1 MYTID
6 EVITVNLSENLT
18 TVFKE
23 AYTDEIKKAVV
34 AFANTAGGRIYIG
47 IADDGSVTGIE
58 NTDEVMLQVSNAV
71 RDAIRP
77 DVTMFTSYHID
88 KIYDKNVVIID
99 VQKGTACPYYL
110 ESKGIRPGGV
120 YVRQGASSVPATSAA
135 ILKMIKETDGDS
147 YEAIRCT
154 NQQLTF
160 DYAEAEF
167 GKSGIEFGTNQKKT
181 LKIINDDDMFTNLAE
196 LLSEQCVH
204 TIKAAVFDGT
214 EKVNFNDRAEFGG
227 SVLKQVN
234 DAYDYIN
241 RYNRTRSEFNDI
253 HRIDMRDYPTPAVR
267 EALLNAVVHRDYAF
281 SGSILISIFDDRIEI
296 VSIGGLVKGISYDDM
311 MVGVSIQRNEKL
323 ANVFYRLSLIEAF
336 GTGIQKIMRCYKE
349 FSVKP
354 EITVSDNAFKI
365 VLPNSNYHVKKLHI
379 SNSYDDIILKYLSEN
394 EFVTR
399 KEAETI
405 LGVSQASAARILRKM
420 VDREELHKIGS
431 GKNLRYV
438 FTGKK

>member
-1 MYTID
+1 MNI
-6 EVITVNLSENLT
+6 SENLT
-18 TVFKE
+18 TEFKIK
-23 AYTDEIKKAVV
+23 YTDEIKKTVV

-47 IADDGSVTGIE
+47 ISDDGGVLGVE
-58 NTDEVMLQVSNAV
+58 DTDEIMLQVSNAV

-77 DVTMFTSYHID
+77 DVTIFTSYHID
-88 KIYDKNVVIID
+88 KIDDKNVVVVD

-135 ILKMIKETDGDS
+135 ILKMIKESDGDR
-147 YEAIRCT
+147 YEALRCT

-160 DYAEAEF
+160 DYAENEF
-167 GKSGIEFGTNQKKT
+167 RKVGIEFGANQKKT
-181 LKIINDDDMFTNLAE
+181 LKIVNDDDMFTNLAE
-196 LLSEQCVH
+196 LLSDQCIH

-214 EKVNFNDRAEFGG
+214 EKVNFNDRAEFDG

-234 DAYDYIN
+234 DVYDYIN
-241 RYNRTRSEFNDI
+241 KYNRTRSEFKDI
-253 HRIDMRDYPTPAVR
+253 HRIDMRDYPTPAIR

-281 SGSILISIFDDRIEI
+281 SGSILISIFDDRVEI

-323 ANVFYRLSLIEAF
+323 ANIFYRLNLIESF

-349 FSVKP
+349 FPIKP
-354 EITVSDNAFKI
+354 DITVSDNAFKI
-365 VLPNSNYHVKKLHI
+365 VLPNYNYHANNYLNVP
-379 SNSYDDIILKYLSEN
+379 NSYSDLIMTYLLEN

-399 KEAETI
+399 KEAEKI
-405 LGVSQASAARILRKM
+405 LGVSQASAARILKKL
-420 VDREELHKIGS
+420 VDSGELCKIGN
-431 GKNLRYV
+431 GKNLKYV
-438 FTGKK
+438 KK

>member
-1 MYTID
+1 M
-6 EVITVNLSENLT
+6 NLSENLT
-18 TVFKE
+18 TEFKE
-23 AYTDEIKKAVV
+23 TYTDEIKKTVV
-34 AFANTAGGRIYIG
+34 AFANTTGGRIYIG
-47 IADDGSVTGIE
+47 IADDGSVSGIE
-58 NTDEVMLQVSNAV
+58 NIDEVMLRVSNAV

-77 DVTMFTSYHID
+77 DVTMFTSYHVD
-88 KIYDKNVVIID
+88 KIDDKNVVIID

-135 ILKMIKETDGDS
+135 ILKMIKESDGDS

-167 GKSGIEFGTNQKKT
+167 RKSDIEFGINQKKT

-196 LLSEQCVH
+196 LLSDQCVH

-214 EKVNFNDRAEFGG
+214 EKINFKDRAEFSG

-234 DAYDYIN
+234 DTYDYIN
-241 RYNRTRSEFNDI
+241 RYNRIRSEFNDI
-253 HRIDMRDYPTPAVR
+253 HRIDTRDYPTPAVR
-267 EALLNAVVHRDYAF
+267 EALLNAIVHRDYAF

-323 ANVFYRLSLIEAF
+323 ANIFYRLGLIESF

-349 FSVKP
+349 FSEKP
-354 EITVSDNAFKI
+354 KITVSDNAFKI
-365 VLPNSNYHVKKLHI
+365 VLPNSNYHINDLSA
-379 SNSYDDIILKYLSEN
+379 SNSYSDTILNYLSQN

-399 KEAETI
+399 KEAEAI
-405 LGVSQASAARILRKM
+405 LGVSQASAARILKKM
-420 VDREELHKIGS
+420 VDREELHTIGS

-438 FTGKK
+438 VNGKK

>member
-1 MYTID
+1 M
-6 EVITVNLSENLT
+6 NLVENLT
-18 TVFKE
+18 NEFKE
-23 AYTDEIKKAVV
+23 TYTDEIKKTVI
-34 AFANTAGGRIYIG
+34 AFANTAGGCIYIG
-47 IADDGSVTGIE
+47 IADDGSVVGID

-77 DVTMFTSYHID
+77 DVTMFTSYHVD
-88 KIYDKNVVIID
+88 KIDDKNVVTID

-120 YVRQGASSVPATSAA
+120 YVRQGASSVPATSSA
-135 ILKMIKETDGDS
+135 ILKMIKESDGDS

-154 NQQLTF
+154 NQQLTL
-160 DYAEAEF
+160 DYAEIEF
-167 GKSGIEFGTNQKKT
+167 RKSSIEFGTNQKKT

-196 LLSEQCVH
+196 LLSDQCVH

-214 EKVNFNDRAEFGG
+214 EKINFKDRTEFSG

-241 RYNRTRSEFNDI
+241 RYNRTRSEFKDI
-253 HRIDMRDYPTPAVR
+253 HRIDIRDYPTPAVR

-323 ANVFYRLSLIEAF
+323 ANVFYRLSLIESF
-336 GTGIQKIMRCYKE
+336 GTGIQKIMRCYKD

-354 EITVSDNAFKI
+354 QITVSDNAFKI
-365 VLPNSNYHVKKLHI
+365 ILPNSNYYLNDLNV
-379 SNSYDDIILKYLSEN
+379 SNSNADVILKYLSEK
-394 EFVTR
+394 EFITR
-399 KEAETI
+399 KEAEVI
-405 LGVSQASAARILRKM
+405 LNVSQASAARILKKL
-420 VDREELHKIGS
+420 VVAGELCKAGN
-431 GKNLRYV
+431 GKNLRYM
-438 FTGKK
+438 KK